1 MNIVYLTLVDISQP
15 TGPGTNELEFITT
28 LQKVINIDNS
38 KLHVITNELKSPL
51 SRKIENHHCLIK
63 KPLLIKGLSRFSLQW
78 QYSFRFNSVIRS
90 IEKEFGEIDLVISRF
105 DSKWLFPILKK
116 MEKRNIPFVIRH
128 FHADLAK
135 LSYNQASLLNLLGKA
150 ISIDTTWESKFK
162 ELKSLKINNVC
173 LQHNSVNTEVFNLRD
188 REKHRKIFLK
198 DKFEFVIGYIGG
210 FPLERGALE
219 LIELAGLLIKSNPK
233 IGFLCIGDS
242 KLKNDSHYGKIKE
255 LVREKSL
262 ENNFILQGYLPY
274 EEIPQYFHLVDIG
287 LALVPKEIALKYGN
301 SSQKIF
307 QYIASGAI
315 AIVPEGTNQ
324 FLVEKGLAVSYE
336 YEKGIKGLLGNVQGI
351 LSQSLPQLKYSRQ
364 ERFEII
370 KDDHSKYAEIEKNL
384 QSWKDGI
391 NNLVID

>member
-28 LQKVINIDNS
+28 LQKVVNNDNS
-38 KLHVITNELKSPL
+38 KLHVITNDLKSPL
-51 SRKIENHHCLIK
+51 SRKIDNHHCLIN
-63 KPLLIKGLSRFSLQW
+63 KPFLIKGLSRFSLQW

-90 IEKEFGEIDLVISRF
+90 IEKEFGQIDLMICRF

-116 MEKRNIPFVIRH
+116 VEKRNIPFVIRH
-128 FHADLAK
+128 FHADLTK
-135 LSYNQASLLNLLGKA
+135 LSSNQTSILYLLSKA

-162 ELKSLKINNVC
+162 ELRSLKINNVF
-173 LQHNSVNTEVFNLRD
+173 LQHNSVNTSVFNLRD
-188 REKHRKIFLK
+188 RKEHRKKFLK

-219 LIELAGLLIKSNPK
+219 LIELAGLLIESNPK

-274 EEIPQYFHLVDIG
+274 EEMPQYFHLVDIG
-287 LALVPKEIALKYGN
+287 LALVPREIALKYGN

-324 FLVEKGLAVSYE
+324 FLVEKGLALSYE
-336 YEKGIKGLLGNVQGI
+336 YDKGVNGLLENVHGI
-351 LSQSLPQLKYSRQ
+351 MNQSLPQLKYSRE

-370 KDDHSKYAEIEKNL
+370 KDDHSKYAEIEGNYL
-384 QSWKDGI
+384 SWKDSI
-391 NNLVID
+391 KS